1 MAFYTQFHGISL
13 PVCHNS
19 AVKALP
25 FKLRGEL
32 LLEAFLL
39 LSKLFGLDTEKHK
52 SSIEQTDLKFL

>member
-1 MAFYTQFHGISL
+1 MAFCTQFHRISL
-13 PVCHNS
+13 PVCQDS

-39 LSKLFGLDTEKHK
+39 LSKLFGLDAEKHK
-52 SSIEQTDLKFL
+52 TNRS

>member
-25 FKLRGEL
+25 FKFRGEL

>member
-1 MAFYTQFHGISL
+1 MAFYTQFHGTSL

-19 AVKALP
+19 VVKALP

-52 SSIEQTDLKFL
+52 SSTEQTDLKFL